1 MGASS
6 LDLTRE
12 TEPAAETV
20 SAISDG
26 LDDYN
31 AAFWPGADWRAR
43 FIVGRD
49 AAGAVQSGV
58 RFLTA
63 LEWLFV
69 NWLWVAAPYRRTGEG
84 SRLLLAAETDAR
96 ALGCR
101 GVYLDTFSFQAP
113 KFYEKLGFR
122 EFGRIDDFPPGHSR
136 IWLMKRF

>member
-20 SAISDG
+20 IAISDG

-31 AAFWPGADWRAR
+31 LAFWPGADWRAR
-43 FIVGRD
+43 YIVGRD

-69 NWLWVAAPYRRTGEG
+69 NWLWVAAPYRRAGEG

-96 ALGCR
+96 QAGCR

-122 EFGRIDDFPPGHSR
+122 EFGRIADFPAGHSR

>member
-1 MGASS
+1 MLLAGVVTSGEGS
-6 LDLTRE
+6 
-12 TEPAAETV
+12 
-20 SAISDG
+20 
-26 LDDYN
+26 
-31 AAFWPGADWRAR
+31 
-43 FIVGRD
+43 VGRD
-49 AAGAVQSGV
+49 AAGTVQSGL
-58 RFLTA
+58 RYIAA

-96 ALGCR
+96 EAGCR

-122 EFGRIDDFPPGHSR
+122 EFGRIADFPEGHSR

>member
-12 TEPAAETV
+12 IEPAAETV

-26 LDDYN
+26 LEEYN
-31 AAFWPGADWRAR
+31 AAFSLGADWRGR

-63 LEWLFV
+63 LEWLFI

-84 SRLLLAAETDAR
+84 SRLLLAAEKDAR
-96 ALGCR
+96 ELGCR
-101 GVYLDTFSFQAP
+101 GVYLDIQLPGA
-113 KFYEKLGFR
+113 EILR
-122 EFGRIDDFPPGHSR
+122 ET
-136 IWLMKRF
+136 WV

>member
-1 MGASS
+1 MCASS

-26 LDDYN
+26 LDEYN
-31 AAFWPGADWRAR
+31 AAFSLGADWRAR

-49 AAGAVQSGV
+49 AAGAIQSGV
-58 RFLTA
+58 RFITA

-84 SRLLLAAETDAR
+84 SRLLLAAEKDAR
-96 ALGCR
+96 ELGCR
-101 GVYLDTFSFQAP
+101 GAYLDTFSFQAP

-122 EFGRIDDFPPGHSR
+122 EFGRITDFPPGHSR